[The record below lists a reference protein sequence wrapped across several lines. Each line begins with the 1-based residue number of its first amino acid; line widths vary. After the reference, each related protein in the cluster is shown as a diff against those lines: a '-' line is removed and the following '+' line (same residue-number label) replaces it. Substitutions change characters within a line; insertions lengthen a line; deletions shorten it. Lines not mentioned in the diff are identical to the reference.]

1 MRLYRNLEAL
11 KCLDS
16 QRRVVTVG
24 AYDGVHLGHQEIVR
38 QLKARA
44 NEYGCL
50 SLVLCFEPI
59 PREFFAPTN
68 PPSRLTCFRERFELL
83 GGLGIDEMFCAR
95 FSELQ
100 DLTPES
106 FIRHLL
112 VEALNVSHVVIG
124 HDFRFAYNR
133 LGTPDDLSSAGKQ
146 YGFGVTTVPAVYWE
160 GHRVSS
166 TSIRETLRAGV
177 MEQARGMLGREYS
190 ISGRVVRGLGLGR
203 KLGFP
208 TANVNLNR
216 RQTPVD
222 GIFAARVTGADK
234 NALDAVASVGVR
246 PTVGGDKPL
255 LEVFIFDFDRDI
267 YGDYITV
274 QFVRRLRE
282 ERMFSSL
289 DAMKRQMQKDAI
301 EARETLAA

>member
-1 MRLYRNLEAL
+1 M
-11 KCLDS
+11 
-16 QRRVVTVG
+16 
-24 AYDGVHLGHQEIVR
+24 
-38 QLKARA
+38 
-44 NEYGCL
+44 
-50 SLVLCFEPI
+50 
-59 PREFFAPTN
+59 
-68 PPSRLTCFRERFELL
+68 
-83 GGLGIDEMFCAR
+83 
-95 FSELQ
+95 
-100 DLTPES
+100 
-106 FIRHLL
+106 
-112 VEALNVSHVVIG
+112 
-124 HDFRFAYNR
+124 
-133 LGTPDDLSSAGKQ
+133 
-146 YGFGVTTVPAVYWE
+146 
-160 GHRVSS
+160 SS
-166 TSIRETLRAGV
+166 TSIREALRAGA
-177 MEQARGMLGREYS
+177 MEQAREMLGREYS

-222 GIFAARVTGADK
+222 GIFAARVTGVDK

-282 ERMFSSL
+282 ERMFSNL
-289 DAMKRQMQKDAI
+289 DAMKRQMQKDAM

>member
-11 KCLDS
+11 KRLDS

-24 AYDGVHLGHQEIVR
+24 AYDGVHLGHQEIIH
-38 QLKARA
+38 QLKAKA

-59 PREFFAPTN
+59 PREFFALTN

-146 YGFGVTTVPAVYWE
+146 YGFGVTTVPAVYWNDR
-160 GHRVSS
+160 RVSS
-166 TSIRETLRAGV
+166 TNIRETLQAGA
-177 MEQARGMLGREYS
+177 MEQATGMLGREYS
-190 ISGRVVRGLGLGR
+190 ISGRVIRGLGLGQ

-222 GIFAARVTGADK
+222 GIFAARVTGAGK

>member
-1 MRLYRNLEAL
+1 
-11 KCLDS
+11 
-16 QRRVVTVG
+16 VG

-38 QLKARA
+38 QLKVKAS
-44 NEYGCL
+44 EYGCL

-59 PREFFAPTN
+59 PREFFSPTN

-83 GGLGIDEMFCAR
+83 DKLGVDEMFCAR
-95 FSELQ
+95 FSGLQ
-100 DLTPES
+100 DLTPEN

-112 VEALNVSHVVIG
+112 VEALNVSHVVVG

-146 YGFGVTTVPAVYWE
+146 YGFGVTVVPAVYWE
-160 GHRVSS
+160 GCRVSS
-166 TSIRETLRAGV
+166 TGIREALQAGV
-177 MEQARGMLGREYS
+177 MEQASGMLGREYS
-190 ISGRVVRGLGLGR
+190 ISGRVIRGLGLGR

-216 RQTPVD
+216 QQTPID
-222 GIFAARVTGADK
+222 GIFAARVTGVDK

-246 PTVGGDKPL
+246 PTVGGGKPL
-255 LEVFIFDFDRDI
+255 LEVFIFDFDHDI

-282 ERMFSSL
+282 ERMFSNL
-289 DAMKRQMQKDAI
+289 DAMKRQMQKDAT
-301 EARETLAA
+301 EAREALAA

>member
-1 MRLYRNLEAL
+1 MRLYRNLEVL
-11 KCLDS
+11 KRLDS
-16 QRRVVTVG
+16 QRRVITVG
-24 AYDGVHLGHQEIVR
+24 AYDGVHLGHQEVVR
-38 QLKARA
+38 QLKARTD
-44 NEYGCL
+44 EHGCL

-59 PREFFAPTN
+59 PREFFAPAN

-83 GGLGIDEMFCAR
+83 DRLGIDEMFCAR
-95 FSELQ
+95 FSGLQ
-100 DLTPES
+100 DLAPES

-146 YGFGVTTVPAVYWE
+146 YGFGVTTVPAVYWNDR
-160 GHRVSS
+160 RVSS
-166 TSIRETLRAGV
+166 TNIREALQAGAI
-177 MEQARGMLGREYS
+177 EQAAGMLGREYS
-190 ISGRVVRGLGLGR
+190 MSGRVIRGLGLGR

-222 GIFAARVTGADK
+222 GIFAARVTGVGK

-282 ERMFSSL
+282 ERMFSNL

-301 EARETLAA
+301 EAKEALAA